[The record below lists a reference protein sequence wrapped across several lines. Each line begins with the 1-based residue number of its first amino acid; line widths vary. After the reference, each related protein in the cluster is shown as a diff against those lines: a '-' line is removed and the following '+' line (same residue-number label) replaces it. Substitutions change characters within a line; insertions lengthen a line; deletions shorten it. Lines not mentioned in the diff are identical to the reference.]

1 MIASRSV
8 TLALLGGL
16 LCVPLASG
24 QTQKI
29 QDEVDQKLEQV
40 RAPQRAENV
49 EILGR
54 LLHTAFEASYGSVGV
69 APRGSGTSLPPSV
82 FELTN
87 PGTGSLGVRM
97 GSAPG
102 NVIGQGRSSYNFFS
116 VDVHAHS
123 ALPYPEGVYLKGQGV
138 IYQVTLPPPPSDP
151 VKAQPAANVSA
162 PSPWDRA
169 RSEVRGEKL
178 PATQPD
184 TSVRPSLT
192 DAVLRTLAEN
202 GQHFTHLP
210 ENERITV
217 VVTFRGTAQNCVAC
231 HATPFSGGAQGM
243 NNYLLYNHT
252 FDVREFANPL
262 QNQNTANAG
271 NPQPGQQAN
280 PNQQGAPPKPKEAPA
295 EGQQASD
302 TANYQ
307 TLGDLHFRQHKYAEA
322 IQAYTRAIEAKN
334 KLLSTLDPEIK
345 STRREKVLVML
356 SLAELYTRVAQCDF
370 ALVEHDA
377 GIKHLELATRMTR
390 DAAQL
395 ADGLSKQPAAATQVL
410 PHQLIISVPKR
421 LVDEVGT
428 GGLSFDAFRSK
439 ASVEYRT
446 YPVPEQK

>member
-54 LLHTAFEASYGSVGV
+54 LLHTAFEASYGPVSI

-87 PGTGSLGVRM
+87 PGTGSLGLRM

-102 NVIGQGRSSYNFFS
+102 NVSGQGRSSYNFFS

-151 VKAQPAANVSA
+151 VKTQPAAKVVA

-210 ENERITV
+210 ENERITI
-217 VVTFRGTAQNCVAC
+217 VVTFRGTAQSCVAC
-231 HATPFSGGAQGM
+231 HATPFGGSAQGM
-243 NNYLLYNHT
+243 SNYLFYNHT
-252 FDVREFANPL
+252 FNPRDYANPL
-262 QNQNTANAG
+262 LNKNTANAG
-271 NPQPGQQAN
+271 DPQPGQQAN
-280 PNQQGAPPKPKEAPA
+280 SNQQSAPPKPKEAPG

-307 TLGDLHFRQHKYAEA
+307 TLGDLHFRQRKYAEA
-322 IQAYTRAIEAKN
+322 IQAFSKAIEAKN
-334 KLLSTLDPEIK
+334 KLLAALDPDSQ
-345 STRREKVLVML
+345 STRREKVLLML
-356 SLAELYTRVAQCDF
+356 SLAELYTKVAQCNF

-377 GIKHLELATRMTR
+377 GIKYLELATRMSR

-395 ADGLSKQPAAATQVL
+395 ADGLSKQPASTTQAL
-410 PHQLIISVPKR
+410 PHQLVISVPKR
-421 LVDEVGT
+421 LLDEVGN

-439 ASVEYRT
+439 ATVEYRT
-446 YPVPEQK
+446 YSVPEKK